1 MSDNKILY
9 EIQSAFDKTGTDA
22 AERAQDRLADKTKSL
37 NRTFQDND
45 RDATRARQALAGL
58 SAASQASQG
67 SFGGLARVLEGFSG
81 RLADLAGK
89 ATLVAGAF
97 SAGYGV
103 GTAIDRWLGLSKA
116 VADAYAPME
125 KVASIQDRIKAQ
137 LGDLNAASLGAVKQQ
152 FDALSESLASTMS
165 QMDQINRIKNSL
177 ASDETEAQLAELEA
191 GLPPGPGRDRAI
203 LAKRREREQASI
215 EERRN
220 QARAKFQAA
229 ESALAGGQSALLQTQ
244 SAEGDLRKQAMLL
257 DRSDSGATLEQRS
270 AARQRLQAAEAA
282 SAAARNRLSGLEDT
296 HGQAVMEKSNTMRSL
311 SFEERAS
318 RARFS
323 AADSAITLRQQEE
336 AAREA
341 GRQQNIREGVTTDML
356 QISRTATRTAMSG
369 QLSNLRDQQSAL
381 SGEGMRSAR
390 VADLRAKAAGTFK
403 DTDSAVAAVAAI
415 LDQITARMK
424 SLEDKLKN
432 LPR

>member
-177 ASDETEAQLAELEA
+177 ASDESEAQLAELEA
-191 GLPPGPGRDRAI
+191 GLPPGPGRDRPWP
-203 LAKRREREQASI
+203 SMWDVGG
-215 EERRN
+215 
-220 QARAKFQAA
+220 
-229 ESALAGGQSALLQTQ
+229 SAWP
-244 SAEGDLRKQAMLL
+244 
-257 DRSDSGATLEQRS
+257 
-270 AARQRLQAAEAA
+270 
-282 SAAARNRLSGLEDT
+282 
-296 HGQAVMEKSNTMRSL
+296 
-311 SFEERAS
+311 
-318 RARFS
+318 
-323 AADSAITLRQQEE
+323 
-336 AAREA
+336 
-341 GRQQNIREGVTTDML
+341 
-356 QISRTATRTAMSG
+356 
-369 QLSNLRDQQSAL
+369 
-381 SGEGMRSAR
+381 
-390 VADLRAKAAGTFK
+390 
-403 DTDSAVAAVAAI
+403 AAI
-415 LDQITARMK
+415 PSA
-424 SLEDKLKN
+424 S
-432 LPR
+432 P